1 MANRCGRVL
10 LAAVAVS
17 LLSVGVLQAQATGV
31 TTDPA
36 IIKKGKSLWNV
47 KGCMGCHTI
56 GKGRA
61 AGPDLMGVLDR
72 RSLDWV
78 QRWLHDPTAMQQ
90 SDSTAIALIAQFN
103 NTKMPNLQLT
113 DEEVTA
119 LIAYVADQG
128 SKMAAKSH

>member
-1 MANRCGRVL
+1 MAIRFGRAVL
-10 LAAVAVS
+10 LA
-17 LLSVGVLQAQATGV
+17 LSVSVLSVSALRAQASGV
-31 TTDPA
+31 SNDPA
-36 IIKKGKSLWNV
+36 TIKKGKALWST

-56 GKGRA
+56 GKGKA

-78 QRWLHDPTAMQQ
+78 QRWLHDPPAMQE
-90 SDSTAIALIAQFN
+90 SDSTARALLAQFN
-103 NTKMPNLQLT
+103 NTKMPNLQLG

-119 LIAYVADQG
+119 LIAYIADQG

>member
-1 MANRCGRVL
+1 MANRCGRAVL
-10 LAAVAVS
+10 LALSTAV
-17 LLSVGVLQAQATGV
+17 LSMSVLHAQASGV
-31 TTDPA
+31 STNPA
-36 IIKKGKSLWNV
+36 VIKKGKSLWNT

-78 QRWLHDPTAMQQ
+78 QRWLHDPAAMQE
-90 SDSTAIALIAQFN
+90 SDSIARAMVAEFN
-103 NTKMPNLQLT
+103 NTKMPNLQLS
-113 DEEVTA
+113 DDEVTA

-128 SKMAAKSH
+128 SKMTAKSR

>member
-1 MANRCGRVL
+1 MAIRVSRAVVL
-10 LAAVAVS
+10 GLSVAV
-17 LLSVGVLQAQATGV
+17 LSVGVLHAQAPGV
-31 TTDPA
+31 STDA
-36 IIKKGKSLWNV
+36 AVIKKGKALWNS

-56 GKGRA
+56 GKGRG

-78 QRWLHDPTAMQQ
+78 QRWLHDPLAMQQ
-90 SDSTAIALIAQFN
+90 SDSTAKALVAQFN
-103 NTKMPNLQLT
+103 NTKMPNLQLS

-128 SKMAAKSH
+128 SKMGGKSR

>member
-1 MANRCGRVL
+1 L
-10 LAAVAVS
+10 LTVVAVS
-17 LLSVGVLQAQATGV
+17 LLSVGVLEAQASGLS
-31 TTDPA
+31 TDPA
-36 IIKKGKSLWNV
+36 TIKKGKSLWNA

-78 QRWLHDPTAMQQ
+78 QRWLHDPTPMLQ
-90 SDSTAIALIAQFN
+90 SDSTAIALMAQFN

-113 DEEVTA
+113 DEEVNA

>member
-78 QRWLHDPTAMQQ
+78 QRWLHDPTPMQQ